1 MSRLFQRVFLFAIV
15 LGLMTAGML
24 TAGEGGKEKSKTFS
38 INLGSAIKAGKV
50 MLKPGQYKFKVE
62 GANAI
67 FTRQEN
73 DETFTVPAKIE
84 TGKTKF
90 DKTTFVQSSE
100 GGEAHIVSMDLKG
113 TSDVLKFD

>member
-50 MLKPGQYKFKVE
+50 MLKPGQYNLMAPPNTLLV
-62 GANAI
+62 GVI
-67 FTRQEN
+67 RS
-73 DETFTVPAKIE
+73 D
-84 TGKTKF
+84 
-90 DKTTFVQSSE
+90 
-100 GGEAHIVSMDLKG
+100 
-113 TSDVLKFD
+113 TS